1 MMRVV
6 QSSTGILATLLLVG
20 LASAAQ
26 GQVAERR
33 VTLEARG
40 GFNVPTFDIS
50 DAVDGGPSFGVG
62 AGFQVATRVWLLG
75 DVDLGFH
82 SGAEQP
88 GGATGPDVNVYHY
101 MGKVGY
107 AVVPESQASPWSV
120 IVNAGAGAM
129 TFDVDGGA
137 SNTYPA
143 INVGAKIAYRLGSRV
158 SLLLSPQ
165 GDIAFSDEDEV
176 GTSNSWVW
184 PFTAGLRVGL

>member
-1 MMRVV
+1 MRVM
-6 QSSTGILATLLLVG
+6 QSCTGIFAALLVAG
-20 LASAAQ
+20 LASSAE
-26 GQVAERR
+26 GQAAERR

-50 DAVDGGPSFGVG
+50 DAVDGGPSLGVG
-62 AGFQVATRVWLLG
+62 AGFQLAPRVWLLG

-82 SGAEQP
+82 SGAELP

-129 TFDVDGGA
+129 TFDVDGGT
-137 SNTYPA
+137 SSTYPA
-143 INVGAKIAYRLGSRV
+143 INVGAKIGYRLSPRL
-158 SLLLSPQ
+158 SLVLSPQ
-165 GDIAFSDEDEV
+165 GDIAFSDEADV

-184 PFTAGLRVGL
+184 PFTAGLRIGL

>member
-1 MMRVV
+1 MR
-6 QSSTGILATLLLVG
+6 SAI
-20 LASAAQ
+20 ASAALLVVLAATAADAQ
-26 GQVAERR
+26 EAPPRL
-33 VTLEARG
+33 TLEGRG
-40 GFNVPTFDIS
+40 GVNVPTFDIA
-50 DAVDGGPSFGVG
+50 DAVDAGPSVGIGVG
-62 AGFQVATRVWLLG
+62 YRISPTLWALG

-82 SGAEQP
+82 TGAET
-88 GGATGPDVNVYHY
+88 GGVQGPEVKVYHY
-101 MGKVGY
+101 IAKLGY
-107 AVVPESQASPWSV
+107 AVVPEGASKWSV

-129 TFDVDGGA
+129 TFDVDGGS

-165 GDIAFSDEDEV
+165 GDIAFSDEGEV